1 MGASAQAV
9 WLQGEICGW
18 VNMIFVTVGN
28 DFRSFDRLLKKMD
41 EITPLLQVEVVI
53 QRGYSKYLP
62 RNAKHFDFVPLPT
75 AIEYIQ
81 KSELVVSHAGI
92 GTIILCKE
100 YGIPILIF
108 PRRKGYGE
116 HMNDHQMEIAKALEE
131 RRDENIH
138 MIYQEDQLE
147 EKILKI
153 LGGGRR
159 NTPAESIGKAN
170 LIKTI
175 KEFVNRSQS

>member
-1 MGASAQAV
+1 
-9 WLQGEICGW
+9 
-18 VNMIFVTVGN
+18 MIFVTVGN

-153 LGGGRR
+153 LRGGRR

>member
-1 MGASAQAV
+1 
-9 WLQGEICGW
+9 
-18 VNMIFVTVGN
+18 MIFVTVGN
-28 DFRSFDRLLKKMD
+28 DFRGFDRLLEKMD
-41 EITPLLQVEVVI
+41 EIAPLIPSETVM

-62 RNAKHFDFVPLPT
+62 KNTKYFHFVSMSN

-81 KSELVVSHAGI
+81 KSELVVSHAGV

-100 YGIPILIF
+100 YGIPILIL
-108 PRRKGYGE
+108 PRRKKCGE

-138 MIYQEDQLE
+138 VVYHEDQLE
-147 EKILKI
+147 ETILKI
-153 LGGGRR
+153 LREGRR
-159 NTPAESIGKAN
+159 NIPAENIGKAN

-175 KEFVNRSQS
+175 KEFINRPRS

>member
-1 MGASAQAV
+1 MN
-9 WLQGEICGW
+9 I
-18 VNMIFVTVGN
+18 
-28 DFRSFDRLLKKMD
+28 
-41 EITPLLQVEVVI
+41 
-53 QRGYSKYLP
+53 
-62 RNAKHFDFVPLPT
+62 

-147 EKILKI
+147 EKIMYI
-153 LGGGRR
+153 LQGEKSYTPIDNVGKR
-159 NTPAESIGKAN
+159 N
-170 LIKTI
+170 LVRTI
-175 KEFVNRSQS
+175 KKFIETI

>member
-41 EITPLLQVEVVI
+41 EVAPLIPNEIVM
-53 QRGYSKYLP
+53 QRGYSRYLP
-62 RNAKHFDFVPLPT
+62 KNTKYFNFVSMNI

-153 LGGGRR
+153 LRGGRR